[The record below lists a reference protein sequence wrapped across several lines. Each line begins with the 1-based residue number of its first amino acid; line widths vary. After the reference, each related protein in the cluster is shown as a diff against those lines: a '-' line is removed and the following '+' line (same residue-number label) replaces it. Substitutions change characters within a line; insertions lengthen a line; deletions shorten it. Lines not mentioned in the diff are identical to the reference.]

1 MPLLPASTAVSRPV
15 RPFVRLK
22 LAASLDGTTALQN
35 GQSQWITSPEARAD
49 GHRWRAA
56 ADGIL
61 TGVGTVLADN
71 PRLDV
76 RLPVGDAA
84 TPTHPPPLIVL
95 DSGLRT
101 PADAALFGVAGRKV
115 HLLCRDDAPPGRE
128 ADLRA
133 TGAAVHRLPATPD
146 ETRRIDLGAALAW
159 IAQAGIATRLHVEA
173 GATLAGTLL
182 QDRLVDELLLYLA
195 PTLLGPGRGLAAFG
209 PLATL
214 ADGVALEWQSVDRV
228 GPDLRIV
235 ARVRA
240 RDERSAP

>member
-1 MPLLPASTAVSRPV
+1 MPLLPPLPAVPRSA

-61 TGVGTVLADN
+61 TGVGTVLADD

-76 RLPVGDAA
+76 RLPPGDAD
-84 TPTHPPPLIVL
+84 TPAQPPPLIVL

-115 HLLCRDDAPPGRE
+115 HLLYRDDAPPGRE
-128 ADLRA
+128 TELRA
-133 TGAAVHRLPATPD
+133 AGAAVHRLPAAPD
-146 ETRRIDLGAALAW
+146 EPRRTNLQAALAW
-159 IAQAGIATRLHVEA
+159 IAQAGIATRLHAEA
-173 GATLAGTLL
+173 GATLAGALL
-182 QDRLVDELLLYLA
+182 QARLVDELLLYLA